1 MIENRAARVRGIELE
16 GGGAA
21 TELRSSSA
29 VIMMMMTVTMRLVF
43 ATT

>member
-1 MIENRAARVRGIELE
+1 MIESRATKVLGVELE

-29 VIMMMMTVTMRLVF
+29 VIMMMAVTMPLVF

>member
-1 MIENRAARVRGIELE
+1 MIESRAAKVLGVELD

-29 VIMMMMTVTMRLVF
+29 VILMMAATMPLVF
-43 ATT
+43 AST

>member
-1 MIENRAARVRGIELE
+1 MIESRAAKVRGAELE

-29 VIMMMMTVTMRLVF
+29 VILMMAATMPLVF
-43 ATT
+43 AST

>member
-21 TELRSSSA
+21 ELRSSSI
-29 VIMMMMTVTMRLVF
+29 VILIMTVTMPLVF

>member
-1 MIENRAARVRGIELE
+1 MIKSRAAKVRGSELE

-29 VIMMMMTVTMRLVF
+29 VILMMAATMPLVF
-43 ATT
+43 AST

>member
-21 TELRSSSA
+21 TELRSSSI
-29 VIMMMMTVTMRLVF
+29 VILIMSVTMPLVF